1 MKALFTLLCCAVIL
15 LSSCNSYR
23 ENVTYGKIEL
33 PATDLL
39 SYRDWDIRSDY
50 AFPVA
55 DKATKL
61 KTEVGYIPSGST
73 EDRIYI
79 RQQKNYFKI
88 KGDSIWVN
96 LPYYGYSEKEND
108 TVTNGDFLENPTI
121 DFVGIPDHLEMRK
134 PKKNQVVNLKVDFT
148 KDEDKYR
155 ALIMVYKDRHTR
167 IILMGRNLTA
177 IQYRGALEKQPTIQ
191 RDSYVTF

>member
-1 MKALFTLLCCAVIL
+1 MKALFTLLCFTVML

-50 AFPVA
+50 AFPVLDETA
-55 DKATKL
+55 KL
-61 KTEVGYIPSGST
+61 KTEVGSIPSGST

-96 LPYYGYSEKEND
+96 LPYYGYSEKDND
-108 TVTNGDFLENPTI
+108 TLATNDFFKNPTI
-121 DFVGIPDHLEMRK
+121 QFVGLPDNLEMRK

-148 KDEDKYR
+148 KDEDRYR

-167 IILMGRNLTA
+167 IILMGRNLSA
-177 IQYRGALEKQPTIQ
+177 IQYRGELEKQPTIKG
-191 RDSYVTF
+191 DSYVTF

>member
-1 MKALFTLLCCAVIL
+1 MKALFILLCFTVML

-50 AFPVA
+50 AFPVLDETA
-55 DKATKL
+55 KL
-61 KTEVGYIPSGST
+61 KTEVGSIPSGST

-96 LPYYGYSEKEND
+96 LPYYGYSEKDND
-108 TVTNGDFLENPTI
+108 TLATNDFFKNPTI
-121 DFVGIPDHLEMRK
+121 QFVGLPDNLEMRK

-148 KDEDKYR
+148 KDEDRYR

-167 IILMGRNLTA
+167 IILMGRNLSA
-177 IQYRGALEKQPTIQ
+177 IQYRGELEKRPTIKG
-191 RDSYVTF
+191 DSYVTF